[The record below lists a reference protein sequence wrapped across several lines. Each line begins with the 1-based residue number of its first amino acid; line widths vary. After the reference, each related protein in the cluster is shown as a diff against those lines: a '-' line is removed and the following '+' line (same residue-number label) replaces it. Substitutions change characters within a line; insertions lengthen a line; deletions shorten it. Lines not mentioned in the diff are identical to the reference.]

1 MKAKSPPSCPPESLR
16 AVRSS
21 HTTILRT
28 CTDTGLLQ
36 LFAADMHHVL
46 RICTTCGVPLR
57 NSQRSVT
64 KQSTRSTYAP
74 TSLLRHG
81 LHRARAYRQLACLKT
96 APSIWRGGPRA
107 RAPLDRPEHLT
118 RRAAGARA
126 PLDSPEH
133 LARRAAGARGPLD
146 SPKHLARRAAGARAP
161 LYQKAGVA
169 GAKGFQN
176 PP

>member
-64 KQSTRSTYAP
+64 QPSTRSTYAP

-81 LHRARAYRQLACLKT
+81 LHRARAYRQLAC
-96 APSIWRGGPRA
+96 RRA
-107 RAPLDRPEHLT
+107 RVVRKHKRPNERECISEPSFSQTQESEKGKCISEPRFPKTQEMKRGNVFPNPL
-118 RRAAGARA
+118 
-126 PLDSPEH
+126 
-133 LARRAAGARGPLD
+133 
-146 SPKHLARRAAGARAP
+146 
-161 LYQKAGVA
+161 
-169 GAKGFQN
+169 
-176 PP
+176 

>member
-81 LHRARAYRQLACLKT
+81 LHRARAYRQLAC
-96 APSIWRGGPRA
+96 RRA
-107 RAPLDRPEHLT
+107 RALFENTKSRTNENVFPNAVLRKHKNPEKENVFRNPAFRKHKEMKRGNVFPTPL
-118 RRAAGARA
+118 
-126 PLDSPEH
+126 
-133 LARRAAGARGPLD
+133 
-146 SPKHLARRAAGARAP
+146 
-161 LYQKAGVA
+161 
-169 GAKGFQN
+169 
-176 PP
+176 

>member
-1 MKAKSPPSCPPESLR
+1 MFLILTFCKNLIVVKAKSPPSCPPESLR

-81 LHRARAYRQLACLKT
+81 LHRARAYRQLAC
-96 APSIWRGGPRA
+96 RRA
-107 RAPLDRPEHLT
+107 RVVR
-118 RRAAGARA
+118 
-126 PLDSPEH
+126 
-133 LARRAAGARGPLD
+133 
-146 SPKHLARRAAGARAP
+146 KHKQPNKRECISEP
-161 LYQKAGVA
+161 SFSQTKES
-169 GAKGFQN
+169 
-176 PP
+176 